1 MMNSYYLDKKNLEII
16 GREFS
21 KIKIIRLEG
30 FIEENLYETLKR
42 EIGKNKFS
50 HKKVPDKFSFSESKN
65 SKLTNQILGSPELE
79 YIVQNIIKKSVK
91 VSGIKTKKFSHKDYA
106 IIKDEPNKK
115 EELEFFFFICESW
128 NPIWGGNKAL
138 IKKEKTFVFP
148 PGGNSFIL
156 AQKEKDAKEFTQ
168 YVNNLSTNR
177 SFIIIEGKLNAP
189 AISSTPS

>member
-50 HKKVPDKFSFSESKN
+50 HKKVPDKFTFSESKN

-79 YIVQNIIKKSVK
+79 YIVQNKKNLAQK
-91 VSGIKTKKFSHKDYA
+91 LRNHQRRTKQKGRIRIFLLHLRIMEPDLGRQQS
-106 IIKDEPNKK
+106 PNKK
-115 EELEFFFFICESW
+115 RKNICLSA
-128 NPIWGGNKAL
+128 GRQQ
-138 IKKEKTFVFP
+138 FH
-148 PGGNSFIL
+148 PGTKRKRRKRIY
-156 AQKEKDAKEFTQ
+156 T
-168 YVNNLSTNR
+168 
-177 SFIIIEGKLNAP
+177 I
-189 AISSTPS
+189 

>member
-50 HKKVPDKFSFSESKN
+50 HKN
-65 SKLTNQILGSPELE
+65 
-79 YIVQNIIKKSVK
+79 
-91 VSGIKTKKFSHKDYA
+91 YA